1 MKRAVVGWLV
11 AAQLG
16 LAGCAATF
24 WAGNH
29 ATTVGIGMSKVQ
41 AETLL
46 GPPRQMMR
54 QELNGVLVETWKY
67 ADRSLIF
74 HDGILKEIRRYEAPK
89 IPEIP
94 GVD

>member
-41 AETLL
+41 AETLR

-74 HDGILKEIRRYEAPK
+74 HDGLLKEIRRYEAPK